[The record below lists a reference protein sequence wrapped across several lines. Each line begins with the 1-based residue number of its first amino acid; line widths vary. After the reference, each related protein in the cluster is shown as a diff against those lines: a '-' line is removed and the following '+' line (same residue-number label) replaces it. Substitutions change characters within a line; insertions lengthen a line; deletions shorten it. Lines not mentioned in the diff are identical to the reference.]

1 MIFNMHTSF
10 LRTLCLILILLV
22 SLNQNRAEA
31 SPPVFSG
38 SRMVHM
44 IAITFDDGPHQI
56 LTPALLDTLDALDVK
71 ASFFL
76 VGKMVDRYPALVREI
91 YARGHTVANHS
102 YWHNNSSLL
111 SPEEFLDDIRRC
123 SESIERN
130 IPVRVRFFRPPGGNY
145 TKNVLSLVEEAGM
158 RTVLW
163 DINSRDY
170 TGVSAARMTARI
182 LSKVSPG
189 SILLFHSGVSS
200 TINALPEIVSSLR
213 SKGFDFVTLDEM
225 LSGYSALLPHT
236 MESESST
243 LASK

>member
-1 MIFNMHTSF
+1 MCTFF
-10 LRTLCLILILLV
+10 LRTACLILILLV

-31 SPPVFSG
+31 TPPVYSG
-38 SRMVHM
+38 SRMVHT
-44 IAITFDDGPHQI
+44 IAITFDDGPHQL
-56 LTPALLDTLDALDVK
+56 LTPALLDTLDAIEVK

-91 YARGHTVANHS
+91 FARGHTVANHS
-102 YWHNNSSLL
+102 YWHKNSSLL

-145 TKNVLSLVEEAGM
+145 TKNVLSLVEETGM

-170 TGVSAARMTARI
+170 TGVSGARMTARI
-182 LSKVSPG
+182 LSKATSG

-200 TINALPEIVSSLR
+200 TIYALPGIVSSLR
-213 SKGFDFVTLDEM
+213 AKGFEFVTLDEM
-225 LSGYSALLPHT
+225 LSEYSALLPADT
-236 MESESST
+236 ENVSYSACRQIM
-243 LASK
+243 

>member
-1 MIFNMHTSF
+1 
-10 LRTLCLILILLV
+10 
-22 SLNQNRAEA
+22 
-31 SPPVFSG
+31 
-38 SRMVHM
+38 MVHT
-44 IAITFDDGPHQI
+44 IAITFDDGLHQL
-56 LTPALLDTLDALDVK
+56 LTPALLDTLDAIEVK

-91 YARGHTVANHS
+91 FARGHTVANHS
-102 YWHNNSSLL
+102 YWHKNSSLL

-145 TKNVLSLVEEAGM
+145 TKNVLSLVEKNGM
-158 RTVLW
+158 STVLW

-182 LSKVSPG
+182 LSKATSG

-200 TINALPEIVSSLR
+200 TINALPKIVSSLR
-213 SKGFDFVTLDEM
+213 AKGFEFVTLDEM
-225 LSGYSALLPHT
+225 FSEYSALLPADT
-236 MESESST
+236 ENVSSS
-243 LASK
+243 AYRKIM

>member
-1 MIFNMHTSF
+1 MNFLT
-10 LRTLCLILILLV
+10 LRTACLILLFLFPWT
-22 SLNQNRAEA
+22 QNRAEA
-31 SPPVFSG
+31 KPPVYSG
-38 SRMVHM
+38 NRMVHT
-44 IAITFDDGPHQI
+44 IAITFDDGPHQL
-56 LTPALLDTLDALDVK
+56 LTPTLLDTLDALDVK

-91 YARGHTVANHS
+91 FARGHTVANHS
-102 YWHNNSSLL
+102 YWHNNSALL

-130 IPVRVRFFRPPGGNY
+130 IPVQVRFFRPPGGNY

-182 LSKVSPG
+182 LSKAAPG

-200 TINALPEIVSSLR
+200 TINALPGIVSSLR
-213 SKGFDFVTLDEM
+213 AKGFEFVTLDEM
-225 LSGYSALLPHT
+225 LSEYSALLPRDT
-236 MESESST
+236 ETKLSDAYEEPM
-243 LASK
+243 

>member
-1 MIFNMHTSF
+1 MHTSF

-31 SPPVFSG
+31 SPPVYSG
-38 SRMVHM
+38 SRMVHT

-111 SPEEFLDDIRRC
+111 SPEEFLDDLRRC

-130 IPVRVRFFRPPGGNY
+130 IPVRV
-145 TKNVLSLVEEAGM
+145 
-158 RTVLW
+158 
-163 DINSRDY
+163 
-170 TGVSAARMTARI
+170 
-182 LSKVSPG
+182 
-189 SILLFHSGVSS
+189 
-200 TINALPEIVSSLR
+200 
-213 SKGFDFVTLDEM
+213 
-225 LSGYSALLPHT
+225 
-236 MESESST
+236 
-243 LASK
+243 